1 MKQPLTLTTKQT
13 QCLTDITRASTSP
26 QRLVQRANMILGYA
40 RSGNQ
45 SAVAKEVKVDRDT
58 VHLWLS
64 RWRSV
69 QTDLER
75 LEAMCQA
82 EQLSACLYRRKIEC
96 LLCDAPRPGAPPTF
110 SEAQKQ
116 HIIALAS
123 ETRSAGWCTGN
134 QLEPRSPSPNS
145 HDERDCPIYLSCPS
159 WAFFKRQPHYSHTAA
174 AIGNIPTSLIGTSLL
189 SRLRKSACCT
199 RLPQSSMQHPASMR

>member
-1 MKQPLTLTTKQT
+1 MKHPLTLTTKQT

-69 QTDLER
+69 RADLER

-82 EQLSACLYRRKIEC
+82 EQLSACLYRREIER

-116 HIIALAS
+116 QIIALAS
-123 ETRSAGWCTGN
+123 ETRSAGWCTGYP
-134 QLEPRSPSPNS
+134 LEPRTPSPNS
-145 HDERDCPIYLSCPS
+145 HHERYCTIHLCSPS
-159 WAFFKRQPHYSHTAA
+159 RAFFKRQPRYSHTAV
-174 AIGNIPTSLIGTSLL
+174 AI
-189 SRLRKSACCT
+189 
-199 RLPQSSMQHPASMR
+199 

>member
-1 MKQPLTLTTKQT
+1 MKQT

-40 RSGNQ
+40 RSGKQ
-45 SAVAKEVKVDRDT
+45 SAVAKEVRVDRDT

-69 QTDLER
+69 RADLER

-82 EQLSACLYRRKIEC
+82 EQLSAGLYRREIER

-110 SEAQKQ
+110 SQAQKQ
-116 HIIALAS
+116 QIIALAS
-123 ETRSAGWCTGN
+123 ETPEQAGVPVTHWSHGLLAQTVTTKGIA
-134 QLEPRSPSPNS
+134 QSISPAQVGRFLKGS
-145 HDERDCPIYLSCPS
+145 H
-159 WAFFKRQPHYSHTAA
+159 FTAT
-174 AIGNIPTSLIGTSLL
+174 PQSLL
-189 SRLRKSACCT
+189 ATS
-199 RLPQSSMQHPASMR
+199 QH

>member
-26 QRLVQRANMILGYA
+26 QRLVQRASMILGYA
-40 RSGNQ
+40 LSGNQ
-45 SAVAKEVKVDRDT
+45 SAVAKAVKVDRDT
-58 VHLWLS
+58 VRHWLS

-69 QTDLER
+69 QADLER

-82 EQLSACLYRRKIEC
+82 EQLSACLYRREIEH

-116 HIIALAS
+116 QIIALAS
-123 ETRSAGWCTGN
+123 ETPEQAGVPVTHWSHGLLAQTVTTKGIA
-134 QLEPRSPSPNS
+134 QSISPAQVGRFLKGS
-145 HDERDCPIYLSCPS
+145 H
-159 WAFFKRQPHYSHTAA
+159 FTAT
-174 AIGNIPTSLIGTSLL
+174 PQSLLGTS
-189 SRLRKSACCT
+189 
-199 RLPQSSMQHPASMR
+199 QH

>member
-1 MKQPLTLTTKQT
+1 MKQTLTLTTKQT

-45 SAVAKEVKVDRDT
+45 SAVAKEVRVDRDT

-69 QTDLER
+69 RTDLER

-82 EQLSACLYRRKIEC
+82 EQLSACLYRREIE
-96 LLCDAPRPGAPPTF
+96 R
-110 SEAQKQ
+110 SEE
-116 HIIALAS
+116 HTS
-123 ETRSAGWCTGN
+123 EL
-134 QLEPRSPSPNS
+134 Q
-145 HDERDCPIYLSCPS
+145 
-159 WAFFKRQPHYSHTAA
+159 
-174 AIGNIPTSLIGTSLL
+174 
-189 SRLRKSACCT
+189 SRLH
-199 RLPQSSMQHPASMR
+199 LV